1 MVRKCDFENF
11 KSCASALSP
20 YRQPSAA
27 GIRWFCHAGHNFANV
42 SDGHKQPLRAHP
54 VPFLILL
61 ASFGQWLNLSVMP
74 LRMRECSRFLLIT
87 LPLACRKV
95 DATIAIMK
103 TITALLALC
112 TLTFA
117 AIAEPALTIYN
128 QNFAVVRDTVP
139 LDLKAGAN
147 PVVYSGATAQVEP
160 DSVILRD
167 PAGKH
172 SLQILEQNYRND
184 PVSQELLLSLFEGKT
199 IDFQNIRTKDNTQIT
214 ELIPGKIVR
223 SGFVPGGGNT
233 QPIIEVNGKLQFS
246 LPGEPLFPDLGSD
259 TILKPAFNWLLQ
271 SDKAGSFDAEVG
283 YVTEG
288 FDWSA
293 SYNLV
298 SPEKGDLCD
307 LVGWITMNNNS
318 GKAFEN
324 AKIKLMA
331 GDVNKIQPPGG
342 MGGAMFSRRAMPMAM
357 LAMDS
362 AAPVSEKA
370 FDEFHLYSIARPTT
384 LHDHETKQVEFVHA
398 EKMFAPTIYVY
409 DGTQG
414 YQFYGLNYD
423 RGYGQSDNKKIIV
436 QREFKNA
443 ETNQLGIALPA
454 GKLRFYR
461 RDDDGQLQFVGENT
475 IDHTPRNETVRI
487 TTGNSFD
494 LVGERKQTDF
504 HVDTAEKWMDETFE
518 IKLRNRK
525 KTDAVEI
532 RVVEHLYRW
541 SNWSITAKS
550 DEFTKKDSQTIEFR
564 IPVKPD
570 EEKTVTYTVHY
581 SW

>member
-1 MVRKCDFENF
+1 MKTLALILFLGAAATLA
-11 KSCASALSP
+11 ASA
-20 YRQPSAA
+20 Q
-27 GIRWFCHAGHNFANV
+27 
-42 SDGHKQPLRAHP
+42 
-54 VPFLILL
+54 
-61 ASFGQWLNLSVMP
+61 
-74 LRMRECSRFLLIT
+74 
-87 LPLACRKV
+87 
-95 DATIAIMK
+95 
-103 TITALLALC
+103 
-112 TLTFA
+112 
-117 AIAEPALTIYN
+117 PALTIYN

-139 LDLKAGAN
+139 LDLKSGAN
-147 PVVYSGATAQVEP
+147 AVVYSGATAQVEP

-199 IDFQNIRTKDNTQIT
+199 IDFQNERMKDNTQTREVIS
-214 ELIPGKIVR
+214 GKIVR
-223 SGFVPGGGNT
+223 SGFVPGGEAQ
-233 QPIIEVNGKLQFS
+233 QPIIEVDGKLQFT
-246 LPGEPLFPDLGSD
+246 LPGQPLFPDLGDD

-271 SDKAGSFDAEVG
+271 SDKPGKFDAEVG
-283 YVTEG
+283 YITGG

-298 SPEKGDLCD
+298 SPEKGDMVD
-307 LVGWITMNNNS
+307 LVGWITMNNQS
-318 GKAFEN
+318 GKTFEN

-331 GDVNKIQPPGG
+331 GDVNKIQPPQIRYR
-342 MGGAMFSRRAMPMAM
+342 MVESLAAGAMNE
-357 LAMDS
+357 S
-362 AAPVSEKA
+362 APAVTEKA

-398 EKMFAPTIYVY
+398 EKMYAPTIYVY
-409 DGTQG
+409 DGAAG

-423 RGYGQSDNKKIIV
+423 QGYGQSDNKKISV
-436 QREFKNA
+436 MREFKNA

-461 RDDDGQLQFVGENT
+461 RDADGQLQFVGENE
-475 IDHTPRNETVRI
+475 IDHTPRNETVRV
-487 TTGNSFD
+487 TTGNAFD

-504 HVDTAEKWMDETFE
+504 HVDTRAHTIDESFE

-525 KTDAVEI
+525 KDAPVEI

-541 SNWSITAKS
+541 NNWNITAKS
-550 DEFTKKDSQTIEFR
+550 DDFVKKDSQTIEFR
-564 IPVKPD
+564 VSVKPD
-570 EEKTVTYTVHY
+570 EEKTVIYTVHY

>member
-1 MVRKCDFENF
+1 
-11 KSCASALSP
+11 
-20 YRQPSAA
+20 
-27 GIRWFCHAGHNFANV
+27 
-42 SDGHKQPLRAHP
+42 
-54 VPFLILL
+54 
-61 ASFGQWLNLSVMP
+61 
-74 LRMRECSRFLLIT
+74 
-87 LPLACRKV
+87 
-95 DATIAIMK
+95 MK
-103 TITALLALC
+103 TIPVLIALSTLA
-112 TLTFA
+112 FA
-117 AIAEPALTIYN
+117 AAAEPALTIYN

-199 IDFQNIRTKDNTQIT
+199 IDFQNIRTKDSTQIT

-233 QPIIEVNGKLQFS
+233 QPIIEVNGKLQFT
-246 LPGEPLFPDLGSD
+246 LPGQPLFPDLGSD

-271 SDKAGSFDAEVG
+271 SDNAGSFDAEVG
-283 YVTEG
+283 YVTAG

-307 LVGWITMNNNS
+307 LVGWITMNNTS
-318 GKAFEN
+318 GKTFEN

-331 GDVNKIQPPGG
+331 GDVNKIQPRAFGFING
-342 MGGAMFSRRAMPMAM
+342 MREKNMSSYAE
-357 LAMDS
+357 
-362 AAPVSEKA
+362 APAVTEKA

-384 LHDHETKQVEFVHA
+384 LHDHETKQMEFVHA

-409 DGTQG
+409 DGASDILFYGGVEIRQG
-414 YQFYGLNYD
+414 YGAD
-423 RGYGQSDNKKIIV
+423 TGNKKIIV

-475 IDHTPRNETVRI
+475 IDHTPRNETVRV

-504 HVDTAEKWMDETFE
+504 HVDTSEKWINETFE

-541 SNWSITAKS
+541 NNWEITKS
-550 DEFTKKDSQTIEFR
+550 SDKFEKKDSQTIEFR

-570 EEKTVTYTVHY
+570 EERTVTYTVHY

>member
-1 MVRKCDFENF
+1 
-11 KSCASALSP
+11 
-20 YRQPSAA
+20 
-27 GIRWFCHAGHNFANV
+27 
-42 SDGHKQPLRAHP
+42 
-54 VPFLILL
+54 
-61 ASFGQWLNLSVMP
+61 
-74 LRMRECSRFLLIT
+74 
-87 LPLACRKV
+87 
-95 DATIAIMK
+95 MK
-103 TITALLALC
+103 TIPVLFALSTLAL
-112 TLTFA
+112 A
-117 AIAEPALTIYN
+117 ASAEPALTIYN
-128 QNFAVVRDTVP
+128 QNFAVVRDTVS

-184 PVSQELLLSLFEGKT
+184 PVSQELLLSLFEGKE
-199 IDFQNIRTKDNTQIT
+199 IEFQNVRTKDSTQIT
-214 ELIPGKIVR
+214 ELIPGKIIR
-223 SGFVPGGGNT
+223 SGFVPGGGND

-246 LPGEPLFPDLGSD
+246 LPGQPLFPDLGSD

-271 SDKAGSFDAEVG
+271 SDRAGSFDAEVG
-283 YVTEG
+283 YVTAG

-318 GKAFEN
+318 GKTFEN

-331 GDVNKIQPPGG
+331 GDVNKIQPQAYGG
-342 MGGAMFSRRAMPMAM
+342 GRPMLKAAHAMVMDTAME
-357 LAMDS
+357 
-362 AAPVSEKA
+362 APAVSEKA

-398 EKMFAPTIYVY
+398 EKMYAPTIYVY
-409 DGTQG
+409 DGAEG
-414 YQFYGLNYD
+414 FQFYGLNYEQ
-423 RGYGQSDNKKIIV
+423 GYGQSDNKKIIV

-487 TTGNSFD
+487 TTGNAFD

-504 HVDTAEKWMDETFE
+504 HVDTAEKWIDESFE

-541 SNWSITAKS
+541 NNWSITAKS
-550 DEFTKKDSQTIEFR
+550 DEYTKKDSQTIEFR

>member
-1 MVRKCDFENF
+1 MKTF
-11 KSCASALSP
+11 ASALFFGAAATLAA
-20 YRQPSAA
+20 SA
-27 GIRWFCHAGHNFANV
+27 
-42 SDGHKQPLRAHP
+42 Q
-54 VPFLILL
+54 
-61 ASFGQWLNLSVMP
+61 
-74 LRMRECSRFLLIT
+74 
-87 LPLACRKV
+87 
-95 DATIAIMK
+95 
-103 TITALLALC
+103 
-112 TLTFA
+112 
-117 AIAEPALTIYN
+117 PALTIYN
-128 QNFAVVRDTVP
+128 QDFAVVRDSVP
-139 LDLKAGAN
+139 LDLKSGAN

-199 IDFQNIRTKDNTQIT
+199 IDFQNIRTKDNTQIQ

-223 SGFVPGGGNT
+223 SGYIPGGAAE

-246 LPGEPLFPDLGSD
+246 LPGQPLFPDLGSD

-271 SDKAGSFDAEVG
+271 SDQPGKFDAEVG
-283 YVTEG
+283 YITGG

-298 SPEKGDLCD
+298 SPEKGDVVD

-318 GKAFEN
+318 GKTFED

-331 GDVNKIQPPGG
+331 GDVNKIQPQN
-342 MGGAMFSRRAMPMAM
+342 RAM
-357 LAMDS
+357 LAGYARKAMAMDAME
-362 AAPVSEKA
+362 AAPAVTEKA

-398 EKMFAPTIYVY
+398 EKMYAPTIYVY
-409 DGTQG
+409 DGAEG
-414 YQFYGLNYD
+414 YRFYGLNYD
-423 RGYGQSDNKKIIV
+423 RGWGQSDNKKILV

-443 ETNQLGIALPA
+443 ETNQLGIALPK

-461 RDDDGQLQFVGENT
+461 RDDDGQLQFVGENE
-475 IDHTPRNETVRI
+475 IDHTPRNETVRV

-504 HVDTAEKWMDETFE
+504 RVDTGEKWIDETFE

-525 KTDAVEI
+525 KDQPVEI

-541 SNWSITAKS
+541 SNWNITAKS
-550 DEFTKKDSQTIEFR
+550 DDFVKKDSQTIEFR
-564 IPVKPD
+564 VPVKPD